1 MQLQL
6 AVQEWKVEQ
15 EAGMGAG
22 LGAQGHTVPHVAAA
36 VAGGW
41 LCPCE
46 DTAVPSHRSLC
57 SVSSA
62 QILGNAW
69 R

>member
-22 LGAQGHTVPHVAAA
+22 LGAQGHTVAHVAAA
-36 VAGGW
+36 VAGGGSVPVRTQ
-41 LCPCE
+41 LCHP
-46 DTAVPSHRSLC
+46 TGHRALLAVP
-57 SVSSA
+57 
-62 QILGNAW
+62 GNCW